1 MYIYYTCTNRPT
13 GHHTLVDILVC
24 SPGRLVDHLKL
35 TPGFTLQNL
44 KYLVIDE
51 ADRLLS
57 DSYANWLALSMK
69 SIQTK

>member
-1 MYIYYTCTNRPT
+1 M
-13 GHHTLVDILVC
+13 
-24 SPGRLVDHLKL
+24 DHLKL

-69 SIQTK
+69 SMQTKYVLACYVAFSKLYLS